1 MHPFYY
7 GGVRV
12 YRQDEIIAKIDAL
25 RDYSAKGKY
34 DNYADKMQELYTAVN
49 SFYERDRS
57 QLKNSLEDLVLFVHN
72 DIWMR
77 NAKFEYEFN
86 KNFRN
91 DYPDSYF
98 DLSKLF
104 VDDFFVSIVNTT
116 NEEFFNAWTE
126 KQIGFDNINHS
137 GIYELDSNLL
147 VEEWIETIPTDDSST
162 LENIDNLAKWCE
174 LDLQGS
180 NMISLWENQGKILSQ
195 KDTKEIAQIIYINRK
210 LKEMN
215 DVLDIGLYIPTYLR

>member
-1 MHPFYY
+1 
-7 GGVRV
+7 V
-12 YRQDEIIAKIDAL
+12 YRRDEIIAKIDL
-25 RDYSAKGKY
+25 FRDYSIANGKY
-34 DNYADKMQELYTAVN
+34 DNYADKMQGLHTAVN

-57 QLKNSLEDLVLFVHN
+57 QLKRKLEDLVLFVHN

-91 DYPDSYF
+91 DYPDSYYDF
-98 DLSKLF
+98 SKLF
-104 VDDFFVSIVNTT
+104 ADDFFTTIINTT
-116 NEEFFNAWTE
+116 NEDFFNAWTE
-126 KQIGFDNINHS
+126 KQIGFENYTE
-137 GIYELDSNLL
+137 IYELGSNSL

-180 NMISLWENQGKILSQ
+180 NMISLWESQGKILSQ
-195 KDTKEIAQIIYINRK
+195 KDTVEIARIIYINRK
-210 LKEMN
+210 LKEVN
-215 DVLDIGLYIPTYLR
+215 AVFNIGLYIPTYLR